1 MKNLKINRKL
11 ISLITAGAISL
22 SLAGCSPRDNDNK
35 DNKDNTNSTI
45 YQLYE
50 GKLENNIADNVVT
63 DNGLCNV
70 NDLSVVSRSTKEA
83 LDIKKIQV
91 LVKENNVNTLK
102 SIDRDLTLFF
112 SNDISAIYYEGKEI
126 SLDDYM
132 IVDKSGMEVGTIRQL
147 FVDNKEVEI
156 SQNNNGKATVITLS
170 AVDSAIQTLSN
181 KLNKQNV
188 KYDSNDILKTLI
200 LINLPTLSDE
210 VNSNIYN
217 ELMIRAGNPDI
228 NSLFIGRSNLINAF
242 NDPDFGRNNG
252 SNYSAFYDGNV
263 AYEDLI
269 HLGDLV
275 LDKTQKAIYDDV
287 NNRLVEMSKNLA
299 TFNPCDKND
308 KTTLNG
314 QIVDLW
320 EDIEKGTFEND
331 GIYANI
337 NAGTVFA
344 LSPRFAD
351 ARGMIFMV
359 CEEDD
364 KCITIESQVAV
375 KMLAPYATDTERE
388 QEESLY
394 RSTLYTD
401 MASIFNAKGKTLTL
415 TK

>member
-22 SLAGCSPRDNDNK
+22 SLAGCSPKDNDNK

-91 LVKENNVNTLK
+91 LVKENNVNMLK

-132 IVDKSGMEVGTIRQL
+132 IVDKNGMEVGTIRQL

-156 SQNNNGKATVITLS
+156 SQNGTYEITKINLED
-170 AVDSAIQTLSN
+170 VDSTIEKYSC
-181 KLNKQNV
+181 KLTSRNV
-188 KYDSNDILKTLI
+188 KYDNNDVLKTLI
-200 LINLPTLSDE
+200 LVNLPTLANE
-210 VNSNIYN
+210 VNSDVYN
-217 ELMIRAGNPDI
+217 TLLIKAGNPDI
-228 NSLFIGRSNLINAF
+228 NELIGGYTRIINAF
-242 NDPDFGRNNG
+242 NNPYYGKNEG
-252 SNYSAFYDGNV
+252 SNYKFF
-263 AYEDLI
+263 YEDNVPYEKLT

-275 LDKTQKAIYDDV
+275 LDKTQKAIYE
-287 NNRLVEMSKNLA
+287 NINGRLNKMSTMLDTYELDNEVVKL
-299 TFNPCDKND
+299 
-308 KTTLNG
+308 L
-314 QIVDLW
+314 
-320 EDIEKGTFEND
+320 EDIQNGIKDEGNYSLINNGTLL
-331 GIYANI
+331 
-337 NAGTVFA
+337 A

-359 CEEDD
+359 CAEDD
-364 KCITIESQVAV
+364 RCLTPESARAV
-375 KMLAPYATDTERE
+375 KVIAPYTSE
-388 QEESLY
+388 
-394 RSTLYTD
+394 
-401 MASIFNAKGKTLTL
+401 
-415 TK
+415 